1 AGGIHVVAEQDPVG
15 AGQVDVATGQ
25 PPTRAERAAA
35 GRQAEGSGPDI
46 DLPGRQRQRT
56 ARGHLHVRT
65 TGRAHDGQREVVRV
79 ADHDGSTGKRD
90 LAGEVVA
97 HVVECDRTA
106 LRIDRRGTAHPQR
119 ARLAHAPAVAGHG
132 QGTGHRTLAQLQR
145 AMLVAE
151 SVATS
156 NASSVS
162 ALASTMVAAPPANDT
177 VPMKSLPAFARTML
191 PLPAS
196 NRASPPTRNAP
207 DWLMSPALAT
217 TDRSP
222 LTSTREALKLPA
234 STSSAVSAV
243 AAPTAPPK
251 PTAPAA
257 CTESRCAPSTVPPK
271 VTSPPE
277 SRATSAPSSSA
288 PWYSWSPLVLTSFAR
303 SMVAARTYR
312 WFASIVPRASVLA
325 SAISTAPPRRSTV
338 PTKSLPAWL
347 RMMLPLPASNR
358 ASPPTRNAPDWVI
371 APLERTSAAPAT
383 TPCPRSSAPPLA
395 ATRRSAATSPRPST
409 FASAIDT
416 EFPRRPTVPTKSL
429 PGFVRTMLRLPASK
443 RASPPTRNAPA
454 STSSPDSVVFEPTAS
469 PKTTTPAVCTESRC
483 APSTAPPKSTW
494 PPASRATSAPS
505 SSAPSYVW

>member
-1 AGGIHVVAEQDPVG
+1 MSPADMRPSITRSPCVTDSCKWPPRASTGPVTASVPALASMMPLAENAPSEPMRLAPARRAAPPATASSRAAPIRPPLGDVRATGEPQSAGGIHVVAEQDPVG

-56 ARGHLHVRT
+56 ARGHLHART

-191 PLPAS
+191 
-196 NRASPPTRNAP
+196 
-207 DWLMSPALAT
+207 
-217 TDRSP
+217 
-222 LTSTREALKLPA
+222 
-234 STSSAVSAV
+234 
-243 AAPTAPPK
+243 
-251 PTAPAA
+251 
-257 CTESRCAPSTVPPK
+257 
-271 VTSPPE
+271 
-277 SRATSAPSSSA
+277 
-288 PWYSWSPLVLTSFAR
+288 
-303 SMVAARTYR
+303 
-312 WFASIVPRASVLA
+312 
-325 SAISTAPPRRSTV
+325 
-338 PTKSLPAWL
+338 
-347 RMMLPLPASNR
+347 
-358 ASPPTRNAPDWVI
+358 
-371 APLERTSAAPAT
+371 
-383 TPCPRSSAPPLA
+383 
-395 ATRRSAATSPRPST
+395 
-409 FASAIDT
+409 
-416 EFPRRPTVPTKSL
+416 
-429 PGFVRTMLRLPASK
+429 
-443 RASPPTRNAPA
+443 
-454 STSSPDSVVFEPTAS
+454 
-469 PKTTTPAVCTESRC
+469 
-483 APSTAPPKSTW
+483 
-494 PPASRATSAPS
+494 
-505 SSAPSYVW
+505 